1 MSGERRITKRSAFP
15 MPVRYQQKS
24 SQVFS
29 NTLGRDISETGIG
42 FVSSEFF
49 PISTQL
55 VFETQHPENRN
66 FIKVAGE
73 VMWVS
78 KYPHSERFSV
88 GARFLGPLL
97 PLS

>member
-1 MSGERRITKRSAFP
+1 MSGERRIAKRSAFP
-15 MPVRYQQKS
+15 TPVRYQQKGGQAFS
-24 SQVFS
+24 S
-29 NTLGRDISETGIG
+29 TLGRDISETGIG
-42 FVSSEFF
+42 FVSNEFF

-55 VFETQHPENRN
+55 IFETQHPESRD
-66 FIKVAGE
+66 FIKAAGE
-73 VMWVS
+73 VVWVS